1 VVDKDRM
8 QDYWVGLLTAVAVL
22 HEGAGESSLV
32 PFEDMLDKYTISPR
46 QRRVTLVVLAAMAE
60 EWEREMQEEE

>member
-1 VVDKDRM
+1 
-8 QDYWVGLLTAVAVL
+8 
-22 HEGAGESSLV
+22 
-32 PFEDMLDKYTISPR
+32 MLDKYTISPR